1 MQDTEL
7 RGQSIEKG
15 QKVSMVHLPA
25 KRDEEAFEACAELR
39 VRRTP
44 HHLAVGFGICRRRL
58 TEQGNDRT
66 HA

>member
-25 KRDEEAFEACAELR
+25 KRDEEAFEACAR
-39 VRRTP
+39 CGVAAARRP
-44 HHLAVGFGICRRRL
+44 A
-58 TEQGNDRT
+58 
-66 HA
+66 AS